1 MTASSRK
8 ILFLTFFCLFL
19 LAAPSII
26 LYSQGY
32 RLSIPPQNG
41 KIIVKTGGLFVK
53 ATPKQADIY
62 VNGSLSKKTDIFF
75 GSSLIENLMPKKYD
89 IEIRKEGYHA
99 WKKQLEIRE
108 KQVTEIKY
116 VTLFPQNP
124 SFAIAAE
131 GVNRFW
137 PSPDGTKII
146 LYSEATDGWSI
157 KLFNVENGLKS
168 QLAEES
174 DISADGAK
182 LESLEW
188 SQDNKKITITA
199 GLHDEQ
205 RYYSLSVDRL
215 SPQLIREDNPVLA
228 PEGSLADKLSDNTL
242 FYLDKS
248 GFLFK
253 KDTVA
258 GQIEKINEKP
268 LPVDEKATHRIWD
281 INGFIFLSDGQ
292 NLYVFDYKS
301 QEFQKIFDDLAS
313 DLEIAPDGT
322 KIAYFSN
329 SELWV
334 YYLKEKTDEP
344 KKAGGDKLFV
354 VRLSE
359 KIQDSA
365 WINSDYLAFSSGG
378 NVKIA
383 EMDDRDKL
391 NVIDLVKFSGDDR
404 TESSQNLFWEN
415 SKNNFYVLDGTN
427 LYKAEI
433 K

>member
-1 MTASSRK
+1 M
-8 ILFLTFFCLFL
+8 
-19 LAAPSII
+19 LAAPTII

-41 KIIVKTGGLFVK
+41 KILVKTGGLFVK
-53 ATPKQADIY
+53 AAPKQADIY
-62 VNGSLSKKTDIFF
+62 INGNLSKKTDIFF

-99 WKKQLEIRE
+99 WKKQLEIKE
-108 KQVTEIKY
+108 KQVTEVKY

-124 SFAIAAE
+124 SFAVAAE
-131 GVNRFW
+131 GVNKFW

-157 KLFNVENGLKS
+157 KLFDVENGLKS

-174 DISADGAK
+174 DIAPDGAN
-182 LESLEW
+182 LVSLEW
-188 SQDNKKITITA
+188 SQDNKKINILA
-199 GLHDEQ
+199 NLHDEQ
-205 RYYSLSVDRL
+205 RYYSLNVDRPA
-215 SPQLIREDNPVLA
+215 PQLIREDTRV
-228 PEGSLADKLSDNTL
+228 SLPDGAVADKISGTILY
-242 FYLDKS
+242 YLDKS

-253 KDTVA
+253 KDTVSS
-258 GQIEKINEKP
+258 QIEKINEKSIP
-268 LPVDEKATHRIWD
+268 IDEKTTPRIWD
-281 INGFIFLSDGQ
+281 INGVIFLSDGQ
-292 NLYVFDYKS
+292 SLYVFVAKDK
-301 QEFQKIFDDLAS
+301 EFQKIFDGLAS
-313 DLEIAPDGT
+313 DLEISPDVA

-344 KKAGGDKLFV
+344 KKAAGDKLFI

-359 KIQDSA
+359 KIQDCA
-365 WINSDYLAFSSGG
+365 WINADYLAFSSGG
-378 NVKIA
+378 NIKIA

-391 NVIDLVKFSGDDR
+391 NVIDLVKFSGNDK
-404 TESSQNLFWEN
+404 SSANQNLFWEN
-415 SKNNFYVLDGTN
+415 NKKNFYILDGTN
-427 LYKAEI
+427 LYQAEI